1 MDAAL
6 RKSQRYG
13 NLLLVGLC
21 LLLLLVG
28 MHLGYQLAHSTQ
40 QQFHVTNPVIKCHYL
55 CKMSISE

>member
-6 RKSQRYG
+6 RKSQRHG

-21 LLLLLVG
+21 LLLLLIG

-40 QQFHVTNPVIKCHYL
+40 QQFRAANPAIKCNYL

>member
-6 RKSQRYG
+6 RKSQRHG

-21 LLLLLVG
+21 LLLLLIG
-28 MHLGYQLAHSTQ
+28 MHLGYQLAHSTPQ
-40 QQFHVTNPVIKCHYL
+40 PFSSANPTVKCHYL